1 MASTP
6 SSTSCRRRLTAS
18 TGSARPA
25 LRLHSGEVSELS
37 VFAGGKVSTSRPETN
52 LTAEVVPH
60 GPYSLA
66 LSARGAGNAC
76 TRFRG
81 GLLTVL
87 FEIDGRIELA
97 EAGQRPDGTVVLR
110 AASTCGLEAFRFRLA
125 LDDDHSA
132 FLERFARDPLL
143 GPSTRF
149 LRGLRPI
156 RLATIAHALL
166 RALCGQLITAGEA
179 RAIEARVI
187 HRISPR
193 DSESGLYAPPTQA
206 PLAALAPA
214 ELCRLGLAPRR
225 ASALVRLCRTLD
237 LERLRGLPPERVF
250 ARLERE
256 RMIGPWSLGVL
267 CLEGFGGYSHGLS
280 GDLGLVKL
288 CSALERRWVSEAE
301 TGELLARY
309 GEWAGL
315 ASLYLLQ
322 GSRRGLVP
330 LGGGANDVALA
341 ARAIR
346 SLSRRETGATATLAE

>member
-1 MASTP
+1 M
-6 SSTSCRRRLTAS
+6 
-18 TGSARPA
+18 
-25 LRLHSGEVSELS
+25 SELHVS
-37 VFAGGKVSTSRPETN
+37 AETVISHSRFEASAGV
-52 LTAEVVPH
+52 AIVPN

-66 LSARGAGNAC
+66 LSTHNAGNPC
-76 TRFRG
+76 RRVRNGVLTT
-81 GLLTVL
+81 LLDVG
-87 FEIDGRIELA
+87 GRIELA
-97 EAGQRPDGTVVLR
+97 EARQLSDGTIVLH
-110 AASTCGLEAFRFRLA
+110 AASIAGVEALRFQLA

-132 FLERFARDPLL
+132 FLERFARDPLI
-143 GPSTRF
+143 GPSTRA

-156 RLATIAHALL
+156 RLATVAHALL
-166 RALCGQLITAGEA
+166 HAFCGQLITAAEA

-193 DSESGLYAPPTQA
+193 DFESGLWAPPTQA
-206 PLAALAPA
+206 RLAALAPA

-237 LERLRGLPPERVF
+237 LERLRSLPPGRVY

-256 RMIGPWSLGVL
+256 RMIGSWSLGVL
-267 CLEGFGGYSHGLS
+267 CLEGLGGYSHGLS

-288 CSALERRWVSEAE
+288 ASALAGRWVSEAE
-301 TGELLARY
+301 TGDLLDRY

-330 LGGGANDVALA
+330 LGGGASDVELA
-341 ARAIR
+341 ARAVR
-346 SLSRRETGATATLAE
+346 SRSRRKTGATAALAE

>member
-1 MASTP
+1 VSKLYA
-6 SSTSCRRRLTAS
+6 
-18 TGSARPA
+18 SAR
-25 LRLHSGEVSELS
+25 ETVSL
-37 VFAGGKVSTSRPETN
+37 SRPEASV
-52 LTAEVVPH
+52 TAEVVPR

-66 LSARGAGNAC
+66 LSTRGAGNAC
-76 TRFRG
+76 RRIRG
-81 GLLTVL
+81 GVFTTLL
-87 FEIDGRIELA
+87 EIDGRTELA
-97 EAGQRPDGTVVLR
+97 EAGQRSDGTVVLR
-110 AASTCGLEAFRFRLA
+110 AASASGLSALRFQLA

-143 GPSTRF
+143 GRATRA

-166 RALCGQLITAGEA
+166 RALCGQRITAREA

-187 HRISPR
+187 RRISPLEF
-193 DSESGLYAPPTQA
+193 ESGLCPPPTQA
-206 PLAALAPA
+206 RLATLAPA
-214 ELCRLGLAPRR
+214 ELCRFGLAPRR
-225 ASALVRLCRTLD
+225 ASALIRLCRTLD

-256 RMIGPWSLGVL
+256 RTIGPWSLGVL

-288 CSALERRWVSEAE
+288 CSVLEGRWVSEAE

-330 LGGGANDVALA
+330 LGRGATDVGLA
-341 ARAIR
+341 ARAVR
-346 SLSRRETGATATLAE
+346 AASRPKTGATAALAE

>member
-1 MASTP
+1 M
-6 SSTSCRRRLTAS
+6 
-18 TGSARPA
+18 
-25 LRLHSGEVSELS
+25 SEQY
-37 VFAGGKVSTSRPETN
+37 VSTEGTVSASRSETS
-52 LTAEVVPH
+52 LITEVAPR

-81 GLLTVL
+81 GLFTALLEV
-87 FEIDGRIELA
+87 DGRIELA

-110 AASTCGLEAFRFRLA
+110 AESTCGIEALHFRLA
-125 LDDDHSA
+125 LDDDHSL

-143 GPSTRF
+143 GPSTRV

-166 RALCGQLITAGEA
+166 RALCGQLITAAEA

-206 PLAALAPA
+206 RLAALAPA

-237 LERLRGLPPERVF
+237 LERLRGLPAERVF

-256 RMIGPWSLGVL
+256 RMIGPWSIGVL
-267 CLEGFGGYSHGLS
+267 CLEGFGSYSHGLS

-301 TGELLARY
+301 TGELLSRY

-330 LGGGANDVALA
+330 LGEGANDVKLT
-341 ARAIR
+341 ARAVR
-346 SLSRRETGATATLAE
+346 SFSRRKIGATAALAE